1 MTHIIIRDVD
11 DSEVNEILDAIA
23 AEFGLFAE
31 EIQDG
36 DFV

>member
-1 MTHIIIRDVD
+1 MGHIIIRDVD
-11 DSEVNEILDAIA
+11 DSEVKEILDAIA

>member
-1 MTHIIIRDVD
+1 MGHIIIRDVD

-31 EIQDG
+31 EIQAG